1 MNKNK
6 IKLIFLENNFE
17 KVKSIKKIKIGFTN
31 KVYSI
36 NDKFILKIYEDVNNK
51 NNFEREVFLYNF
63 FKDKIPVPKIIL
75 YDNSKDIYN
84 KPFMIYNKIQG
95 ENLYS
100 IWHLLN
106 NFERRDIIKQLCKIL
121 KVINK
126 TSCKTFVKHF
136 ELNPSVDWHKKV
148 YLKIRDLLKKVE
160 DKKLVSTK
168 IINAIKNFVTVNH
181 SVLIEQ
187 KIALVYW
194 DTHFDNIIMKNNK
207 IVGILDF
214 ERTELASIDYVLN
227 IVKRMVSYP
236 KKYMS
241 KKFEKY
247 AKKKDYSN
255 LLIWFKEFYPELFE
269 FKDLDKRLG
278 LYSIEH
284 DLNTLLDYPKSVELN
299 KIIAKELNLNK

>member
-36 NDKFILKIYEDVNNK
+36 NDKFILKICEDVNNK

-75 YDNSKDIYN
+75 YDNSKNIYN

-126 TSCKTFVKHF
+126 TSCKAFFNSFSLPTRHTP
-136 ELNPSVDWHKKV
+136 LP
-148 YLKIRDLLKKVE
+148 
-160 DKKLVSTK
+160 
-168 IINAIKNFVTVNH
+168 
-181 SVLIEQ
+181 
-187 KIALVYW
+187 
-194 DTHFDNIIMKNNK
+194 
-207 IVGILDF
+207 
-214 ERTELASIDYVLN
+214 
-227 IVKRMVSYP
+227 
-236 KKYMS
+236 
-241 KKFEKY
+241 
-247 AKKKDYSN
+247 
-255 LLIWFKEFYPELFE
+255 
-269 FKDLDKRLG
+269 
-278 LYSIEH
+278 
-284 DLNTLLDYPKSVELN
+284 
-299 KIIAKELNLNK
+299 